1 MKTIVLLLALS
12 SALQMQSQTTTAQP
26 TGVQLTPNV
35 QPPGLVLTNFNAAYA
50 NVSPKWMLQD
60 EIYSAEYR
68 DVNSNMGRVVSY
80 DKLGNIVAIENELTN
95 DAYPQPIGTY
105 FVKKYPGE
113 KYNTWSYEDGMGNKM
128 YYILR
133 GEQSIWFSS
142 EGKFIPNTNGKK
154 KTSRQIPYQDK

>member
-1 MKTIVLLLALS
+1 MKTLLLLLTLNMAIQLH
-12 SALQMQSQTTTAQP
+12 SQTTTAQP

-35 QPPGLVLTNFNAAYA
+35 QPPAIVLNNFSAAYP
-50 NVSPKWMLQD
+50 NVNPEWGLQD
-60 EIYSAEYR
+60 DIYSADYR
-68 DVNSNMGRVVSY
+68 DVTTNMGRVISY
-80 DKLGNIVAIENELTN
+80 DKLGNITSIENELAN
-95 DAYPQPIGTY
+95 DAYPQSIGNY

-113 KYNTWSYEDGMGNKM
+113 KYKVWSYEDGMGNKM

-154 KTSRQIPYQDK
+154 RTVRQGS